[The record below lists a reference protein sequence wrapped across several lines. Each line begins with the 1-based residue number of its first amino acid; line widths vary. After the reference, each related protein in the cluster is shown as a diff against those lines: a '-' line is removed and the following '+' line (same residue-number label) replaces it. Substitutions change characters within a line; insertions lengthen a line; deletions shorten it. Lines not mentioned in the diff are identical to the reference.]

1 MTKKVFLDFAWRYA
15 LTIVLV
21 IFLIRILVYPE
32 RAKIKE
38 YRKEL
43 TTSHS
48 VTKAYIYSITNRKT
62 KIYYE
67 FIVNGVKYSGISRYS
82 LLNPPYPEIG
92 DSIDVYY
99 SEADPNVNL
108 WSGEFPD
115 IHSACDSWK
124 SEY

>member
-1 MTKKVFLDFAWRYA
+1 MTKKDFLKFAWRYVLA
-15 LTIVLV
+15 IIVV
-21 IFLIRILVYPE
+21 VFLIRILVYPE

-43 TTSHS
+43 SVSHS

-108 WSGEFPD
+108 WSGEFP
-115 IHSACDSWK
+115 
-124 SEY
+124 E

>member
-82 LLNPPYPEIG
+82 LLNPPYPNKG

-108 WSGEFPD
+108 WSGEFP
-115 IHSACDSWK
+115 
-124 SEY
+124 E

>member
-1 MTKKVFLDFAWRYA
+1 MTKKDLLDFTWRYV

-48 VTKAYIYSITNRKT
+48 VTKAYIYNINYSDN
-62 KIYYE
+62 KILYE

-108 WSGEFPD
+108 WSGEFP
-115 IHSACDSWK
+115 
-124 SEY
+124 E